1 MAPKRDD
8 IIIRLEPEWKLL
20 GDTLVK
26 ALVLSR
32 NQVIADLYKGWILQ
46 KLSEI
51 TDTQYADSP
60 DGLQAAAEA
69 LLKYRDD
76 ERAKDADS
84 DAELL
89 QYLTRCKEIQA
100 ERQSA
105 ELQRLNQQE
114 EERKREEQLK
124 ELREKYRTAQKRISA
139 ILIQVISIEEMNA
152 VHEKWLEYTKARG
165 VLDSKEEE
173 TALHDSVLDA
183 ILSLIKNTLMNES
196 LTSESEDNQNL
207 KKEALSIISELKSLK
222 IRPKDIN
229 DLAINSFFDA
239 VHYHEHPPKEDEEEE
254 E

>member
-105 ELQRLNQQE
+105 ELQRLPFWQS
-114 EERKREEQLK
+114 RSR
-124 ELREKYRTAQKRISA
+124 S
-139 ILIQVISIEEMNA
+139 
-152 VHEKWLEYTKARG
+152 G
-165 VLDSKEEE
+165 
-173 TALHDSVLDA
+173 
-183 ILSLIKNTLMNES
+183 
-196 LTSESEDNQNL
+196 
-207 KKEALSIISELKSLK
+207 
-222 IRPKDIN
+222 
-229 DLAINSFFDA
+229 
-239 VHYHEHPPKEDEEEE
+239 
-254 E
+254 

>member
-1 MAPKRDD
+1 MASKRDD
-8 IIIRLEPEWKLL
+8 ILLRLEPEWKLL

-76 ERAKDADS
+76 ERVKDADS

-139 ILIQVISIEEMNA
+139 ILIQVIPIEEMNA
-152 VHEKWLEYTKARG
+152 VHEKWLEYVNTRHIR
-165 VLDSKEEE
+165 DSEEE
-173 TALHDSVLDA
+173 DNAVHDSVMGA

>member
-1 MAPKRDD
+1 MASKRDD
-8 IIIRLEPEWKLL
+8 ILLRLEPEWKLL

-60 DGLQAAAEA
+60 DGLQSAAEA

-139 ILIQVISIEEMNA
+139 ILIQVIPIEEMNA
-152 VHEKWLEYTKARG
+152 VHEKWLEYVNTRHIR
-165 VLDSKEEE
+165 DSEEE
-173 TALHDSVLDA
+173 DNAVHDSVMGA

-222 IRPKDIN
+222 ISSKDIN

-239 VHYHEHPPKEDEEEE
+239 VHYHQKPPEEDEEEE